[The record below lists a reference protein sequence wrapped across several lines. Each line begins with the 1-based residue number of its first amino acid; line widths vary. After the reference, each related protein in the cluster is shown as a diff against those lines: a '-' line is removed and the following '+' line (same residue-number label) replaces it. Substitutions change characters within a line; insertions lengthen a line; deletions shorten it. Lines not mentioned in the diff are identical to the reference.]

1 VSNTVVLGMQ
11 WGDEGK
17 GKIVDLI
24 CPAFDAV
31 VRYQGGHNAGHTVKF
46 ADRHFALNFLPS
58 GILHEGRTCV
68 LGGGMVIEPDAF
80 FAEVAKVEAAGVST
94 KGRLF
99 VSKNAHLILPGHV
112 ALDRAREAARGD
124 GAIGT
129 TKKGIGPAY
138 ETKIARLGLRLGD
151 LAARDLP
158 ARLRAVSGHLAAH
171 LAFSEGA
178 EGQPASA
185 EAAERE
191 LQELEQRCLFWAQR
205 FEGIA
210 VDTVTLLND
219 LIDGGQSV
227 LFEGAQGAMLD
238 VDHGSFPFVTSSN
251 TTAGGVCTGTGVPPT
266 ALDGVLGVVKAYST
280 RVGGGPFVTEL
291 TDHRGEHLRKRGN
304 EFGTVTGRARRC
316 GYFDAMVARYAA
328 RVNGVDALALTKID
342 VLDELPEIPIC
353 VGYRW
358 RGSVLAELPFELD
371 VLQEVEPIYKTMKGW
386 QRSTVGA
393 KTWEELPQEAR
404 DYVSAIEE
412 EVGAPVG
419 LLSTGPRRE
428 ETILLDI
435 PELDWLLGPRLE
447 AIKARL

>member
-1 VSNTVVLGMQ
+1 MSNTVVLGMQ

-58 GILHEGRTCV
+58 GILHAGRTCV
-68 LGGGMVIEPDAF
+68 LGGGMVIEPEAF
-80 FAEVAKVEAAGVST
+80 FAEVAKVEAAGVDT
-94 KGRLF
+94 TGRLF
-99 VSKNAHLILPGHV
+99 VSKNAQVILPGHV

-124 GAIGT
+124 GKIGT
-129 TKKGIGPAY
+129 TGKGIGPTY
-138 ETKIARLGLRLGD
+138 ETKAARIGLRLGD
-151 LAARDLP
+151 LAARDLED
-158 ARLRAVSGHLAAH
+158 RLRALAGHLGAH
-171 LAFSEGA
+171 LEASGA
-178 EGQPASA
+178 IAAIDVA
-185 EAAERE
+185 ELAAQCRA
-191 LQELEQRCLFWAQR
+191 WAAR
-205 FEGIA
+205 FQGIA

-219 LIDGGQSV
+219 LIDEGRGV

-238 VDHGSFPFVTSSN
+238 VDHGSYPFVTSSN

-291 TDHRGEHLRKRGN
+291 LDERGEHLRKRGN
-304 EFGTVTGRARRC
+304 EFGTVTGRPRRC

-342 VLDELPEIPIC
+342 VLDELAEIPIC
-353 VGYRW
+353 IGYRHQ
-358 RGSVLAELPFELD
+358 GGMLAELPFELE
-371 VLQEVEPIYKTMKGW
+371 VLQEVEPVFKIAQGW
-386 QRSTVGA
+386 QVSTVGA
-393 KTWEELPQEAR
+393 KTWDELPLAAR
-404 DYVSAIEE
+404 DYISILEE

-419 LLSTGPRRE
+419 FISTGPRRE
-428 ETILLDI
+428 ETIVLEI
-435 PELDWLLGPRLE
+435 PELDWLLGSRLD